1 MVIAIWAV
9 IKHQEYVFSIFF
21 CALAC
26 YTAGALTGFLFGIPR
41 VLQKPARSGT
51 TQSGAAT
58 GAPAVPPTYE
68 LLIITNLDDVS
79 DWLTKIVVGVGLVE
93 LRKIPGTI
101 YHYSVLIAGSDQQVA
116 PLISAVIVY
125 FTVLGFMTGY
135 LTTRMFFERAF
146 RIADL
151 AAEGTDVREITRSK
165 VVETA
170 TQTISAGIGR
180 S

>member
-1 MVIAIWAV
+1 M
-9 IKHQEYVFSIFF
+9 
-21 CALAC
+21 
-26 YTAGALTGFLFGIPR
+26 
-41 VLQKPARSGT
+41 
-51 TQSGAAT
+51 
-58 GAPAVPPTYE
+58 PPTYE